1 MKLGNQKAVS
11 AKMLGVGKSKVWF
24 DTEHLSEVKEAITKQ
39 DIRNLIRKKV
49 IQSRPQ
55 LGHSKVRAR
64 KRLIQ
69 RRKGRQQGAGTRKGS
84 AQARLA
90 RKSSWMSQV
99 RSQRSLA
106 KELKSKDLVSVQT
119 YRDLYSKI
127 KGGYFRNQRHI
138 KLYLT
143 EHKLFQEKGTKK

>member
-1 MKLGNQKAVS
+1 MKLGNQKAIS
-11 AKMLGVGKSKVWF
+11 AKMLGVGKSKVWL
-24 DTEHLSEVKEAITKQ
+24 DAEHLSEIKEAITKA
-39 DIRNLIRKKV
+39 DIRNLIRKRV
-49 IQSRPQ
+49 IQSKPM
-55 LGHSKVRAR
+55 LGKSRVRAR
-64 KRLIQ
+64 KRLTQ

-84 AQARLA
+84 AHARLDKKTA
-90 RKSSWMSQV
+90 WMNLV

-106 KELKSKDLVSVQT
+106 KELKLKGLVSVQT

-143 EHKLFQEKGTKK
+143 EHKLFQEKAPKK

>member
-1 MKLGNQKAVS
+1 MRLGNHKTVS

-24 DTEHLSEVKEAITKQ
+24 DPEHTSEVKEAITKQ

-49 IQSRPQ
+49 IQSRPD
-55 LGHSKVRAR
+55 LGHSRVRAR
-64 KRLIQ
+64 KRLTQ
-69 RRKGRQQGAGTRKGS
+69 RRKGRQQGAGSRKGS

-90 RKSSWMSQV
+90 RKTAWMYQV
-99 RSQRSLA
+99 RSQRTLA
-106 KELKSKDLVSVQT
+106 KELKSKNLVSVQT

-127 KGGYFRNQRHI
+127 KGGYFRNKRHI

-143 EHKLFQEKGTKK
+143 EHKLFQEKVTKK